1 MSDYLRCLPSLSSMM
16 TLVLGGFSIEAGS
29 ADVKVTTIVSEPS
42 NILSSSM
49 GIVTVRDDAVALNV
63 RSLLVTL

>member
-1 MSDYLRCLPSLSSMM
+1 MSDYLSCLPSLSSMM

-29 ADVKVTTIVSEPS
+29 VDVKVTTIVSEPS